1 MDENDLFAELDA
13 ITSSTTKPSAN
24 TEFSASTNATTN
36 KDLEDELFELL
47 NSTTTPARTEKI
59 ESKEPVSKPTVT
71 SDVGD
76 QDFLSWLE
84 ETPNK
89 STSTDMPT
97 TTVPASTT
105 VPSNTVTEAKA
116 PSSTTEVK
124 PTSIND
130 QSMDS
135 FLNDVFEV
143 SSPLSSTTNPTVET
157 TKEKKNMNNQNM
169 TPLQLQNELKKKHV
183 EYEKEIESIVDS
195 PYPDLGMLRGTL
207 DKGGYLP
214 SRLRLKILV
223 LLLTGSCHIDD
234 EALNFSATTMEKQ
247 FFIDLVPDCEA
258 LIDSQKQNYQHPKQ
272 LIENISDVVYLYCQ
286 RRSLDYKNVYS
297 RIMLSILGTNEDIS
311 KSVLSSCFYSL
322 SSNFLPLVGLQVR
335 V

>member
-24 TEFSASTNATTN
+24 TETSASTNATTN
-36 KDLEDELFELL
+36 RDLEDELFELL

-59 ESKEPVSKPTVT
+59 ESKEPISKPVVT

-89 STSTDMPT
+89 STSADMPT
-97 TTVPASTT
+97 TTAPVSTS
-105 VPSNTVTEAKA
+105 VSSQAVAEANV

-124 PTSIND
+124 STNIND
-130 QSMDS
+130 LSMDS

-143 SSPLSSTTNPTVET
+143 SSPLSTTTNPTVET
-157 TKEKKNMNNQNM
+157 KEKNMNNPNM
-169 TPLQLQNELKKKHV
+169 TPLQLQNELKRKQV
-183 EYEKEIESIVDS
+183 EYEKELESIVDS

-234 EALNFSATTMEKQ
+234 EALNFSATTVEKQ

-258 LIDSQKQNYQHPKQ
+258 LIDCQKQNYQHPKQ

>member
-24 TEFSASTNATTN
+24 TETSASTNATTN
-36 KDLEDELFELL
+36 RDLEDELFELL

-59 ESKEPVSKPTVT
+59 ESKEPISKATVT
-71 SDVGD
+71 SDVED

-89 STSTDMPT
+89 STSADMPT
-97 TTVPASTT
+97 TTAPVSTS
-105 VPSNTVTEAKA
+105 VPSQNVAEANV

-124 PTSIND
+124 STNIND
-130 QSMDS
+130 LSMDS

-143 SSPLSSTTNPTVET
+143 SSPLSTTTNPTVET
-157 TKEKKNMNNQNM
+157 KKEKNPNNQNM
-169 TPLQLQNELKKKHV
+169 TPLQLQNELKKKQV
-183 EYEKEIESIVDS
+183 EYEKELESIVDS

-234 EALNFSATTMEKQ
+234 EALNFSATTVEKQ

-322 SSNFLPLVGLQVR
+322 SSNFLPLVGLQVSL
-335 V
+335 